1 MIVSAFKSKIFL
13 FYSRNYYYDLEE
25 ETSESDDEESEKDKA
40 SVSKLEKLSIDSD
53 KVYILNW
60 LRSVFITTL

>member
-40 SVSKLEKLSIDSD
+40 SVSKLEKLFIDSD